1 MVWIFVLC
9 LYIRSMRSVVNT
21 FPDAF
26 DCENSIILCIC
37 KGDERKM
44 RLEHHDFDVYQILK
58 EKDPMF
64 INELWLID
72 DYNPFEL
79 IDALKEEVL

>member
-1 MVWIFVLC
+1 
-9 LYIRSMRSVVNT
+9 
-21 FPDAF
+21 
-26 DCENSIILCIC
+26 
-37 KGDERKM
+37 M

-72 DYNPFEL
+72 DTNPFEL